1 MISELELEDIHETEI
16 PCQWLLKDHITRGV
30 NGSTTFTKAD
40 LLRRR
45 QRIVRSSH
53 VRDELECNET
63 LNTDRDITRY
73 A

>member
-16 PCQWLLKDHITRGV
+16 PYQWLLKDHITRGV
-30 NGSTTFTKAD
+30 NGSTTFTKVD

-45 QRIVRSSH
+45 QRVLRTSH
-53 VRDELECNET
+53 LKDELECNET